1 MFKFIAVLE
10 AEKCTRERLSDI
22 IWRTE
27 GYRSKAQEQVDNCL
41 CDHLNNVPDLDLD
54 TADDEDKEDKAKHY
68 EQLQQ
73 NVDKLEYEVQ
83 SLLNSLRSQ
92 KSRVKST

>member
-10 AEKCTRERLSDI
+10 AEKCTREQLSDI

-27 GYRSKAQEQVDNCL
+27 GHHSKARPLDTCL
-41 CDHLNNVPDLDLD
+41 CDHLNDVPDLYLD

-83 SLLNSLRSQ
+83 SFLNSLRSQ
-92 KSRVKST
+92 KSRVKNT